1 MTNSDLTGERLPYPQ
16 RTLAE
21 LILSTAARRGDAV
34 AVRQWD
40 EQLTYAELARR
51 AGALAATLRRLGIG
65 PETPVGICAERR
77 PYLLVAVLGVLLAG
91 GCYVPLDR
99 GHPWRRRA
107 EIVAD
112 AGITLAVVDQ
122 AGRDAL
128 ADAAVTLVDV
138 AADDASEPVG
148 PVSCPAR
155 PDNAAYVLYT
165 SGSTG
170 RPKGV
175 VVSHRSVVAHVTAF
189 GAHTGAG
196 ERTRAFGFASL
207 GFDASVQDLFIPL
220 VAGGE
225 IALVPDA
232 DRVDPARLQ
241 RFAQAHE
248 VTWGCV
254 PAALLALLEPAEL
267 PHWRTV
273 FTGVEAPDPAQVLR
287 WAGPADRPVR
297 HFSNGYGP
305 TEATVC
311 VTSFTAAGRWDRP
324 VPMGRPLPNHRIYL
338 VDEHGTRVPP
348 GTPGE
353 VLIGGVGVARGYLGR
368 PGLTAQRFV
377 PDPYSGEPGARL
389 YRTGD
394 RAVQLPDGALLF
406 LGRTDRQVK
415 IRGQRVELDE
425 IEHVLC
431 GHPRVRDAAV
441 VAVGDVHPEL
451 VAVLVPAG
459 EPPDEHSGDPFDDE
473 VAAYLRQRLPDVMVP
488 RRIVRVSALPLNTAG
503 KRDAARLTE
512 IATTGAGD
520 GPPASGHAVAAGS
533 LDAAVADVWRRVLG
547 GPAAPADDFFAAGGD
562 SLTAMRLVATL
573 RAELGRDIAVE
584 DVFDARTLGAL
595 AARVAATAPRA
606 EPELTVGHPPTLS
619 PAQRRLWFLDQLAPD
634 SAAYNTAMA
643 ERLRGPLDVDALR
656 AALTAVVRRHDVLRW
671 RITRVAGAPHVTCD
685 PPGDAP
691 LPVVDL
697 SALPEQRR
705 EDELREG
712 LQACAAT
719 RFDLATG
726 PVWRAQLYR
735 LADDEHVFAM
745 AFHHAVFDGWS
756 QAVLYD
762 QLGAAYTAARADGS
776 AGDGA
781 AGLAALPAGY
791 ADYAVWRAARDR
803 ARGEQDLAWWTEHLA
818 GAPTVLDLPGDRVR
832 PPTQTYRGAFAT
844 TAFPPDVDGRVRSLA
859 ASLGTTPATVLLAA
873 FGQVLRHLTGRAD
886 HVVGA
891 VVADR
896 RLAAVTDLV
905 GFFVD
910 IVPVRLRPDTAA
922 TFADQ
927 VRACRQELL
936 DVLAH
941 PNAPLER
948 IVQALGVPRDPTRS
962 PLVQVLFN
970 VFNFAEPAL
979 DLPGIS
985 TQRVPAGLP
994 GSPFDL
1000 TVYLVERGGVL
1011 ALDAVYNP
1019 DLFEAQRIAALLDG
1033 YLHLLDRLTAAPDSP
1048 TGEDTVGDGD
1058 ALRRAAQHPEA
1069 LVQPHSG
1076 GAPDAVP
1083 VMGAHPPPDPVAA
1096 PAGRPPSGAAPAAP
1110 RGATEELV
1118 ARVWRETV
1126 DVPRVW
1132 ATDTF
1137 FDVGGHSLAM
1147 AVVQHRLTEALGR
1160 EIPLVDLFRYATVR
1174 ELAAYLDG
1182 AGGGDGIDLAVQRAT
1197 SRRERIRSRSE
1208 ARAASRVRGATSVE

>member
-1 MTNSDLTGERLPYPQ
+1 MTNSDIAGERLPYPE

-40 EQLTYAELARR
+40 ERLSYAELTER
-51 AGALAATLRRLGIG
+51 AAVLAGTLRRLGVG

-99 GHPWRRRA
+99 AHPWRRRA
-107 EIVAD
+107 EVVAD
-112 AGITLAVVDQ
+112 AGITVAVVDP
-122 AGRDAL
+122 AGREAL
-128 ADAAVTLVDV
+128 SDVAVTLVDV
-138 AADDASEPVG
+138 TLAEDAAAAPVG
-148 PVSCPAR
+148 PASCPAL

-189 GAHTGAG
+189 GAHTGAD
-196 ERTRAFGFASL
+196 ERIRAFGFASL

-220 VAGGE
+220 VVGGE

-232 DRVDPARLQ
+232 DRVDPARLH

-254 PAALLALLEPAEL
+254 PAALLPLLDPTEL

-273 FTGVEAPDPAQVLR
+273 FTGVEAPDPAQVQR

-297 HFSNGYGP
+297 RFSNGYGP

-311 VTSFTAAGRWDRP
+311 VTSFTATGRWDRP
-324 VPMGRPLPNHRIYL
+324 LPMGRPLPNHRIYL
-338 VDEHGTRVPP
+338 VDEHGVQVPA

-353 VLIGGVGVARGYLGR
+353 VLIGGVGLARGYLGR
-368 PGLTAQRFV
+368 PGLTAERFV
-377 PDPYSGEPGARL
+377 PDPYSGEAGARL

-394 RAVQLPDGALLF
+394 RAVELPDGELLF

-431 GHPRVRDAAV
+431 GHRRVREAAV
-441 VAVGDVHPEL
+441 VAVGPDVNREL
-451 VAVLVPAG
+451 VAVLVPVG
-459 EPPDEHSGDPFDDE
+459 EPSDDE
-473 VAAYLRQRLPDVMVP
+473 VLAYLRRRLPDVMVP
-488 RRIVRVSALPLNTAG
+488 RRIVRVPALPLNTAG
-503 KRDAARLTE
+503 KRDAARLRE
-512 IATTGAGD
+512 VATAGAGER
-520 GPPASGHAVAAGS
+520 PATPGAQAAGD
-533 LDAAVADVWRRVLG
+533 LEAAVADVWRRVLG
-547 GPAAPADDFFAAGGD
+547 APADPDDDFFAAGGD

-573 RAELGRDIAVE
+573 RAELGREVAVE
-584 DVFDARTLGAL
+584 DVFDARTLGVL
-595 AARVAATAPRA
+595 TARVAAVTPLA

-643 ERLRGPLDVDALR
+643 ERLCGPLDVAALR

-697 SALPEQRR
+697 STLTVDRR
-705 EDELREG
+705 EAELRGG

-726 PVWRAQLYR
+726 PLWRAQLYR
-735 LADDEHVFAM
+735 LADDEYVFAM

-756 QAVLYD
+756 QAVFYA
-762 QLGAAYTAARADGS
+762 QLGAAYAAARATGPV
-776 AGDGA
+776 GDVA
-781 AGLAALPAGY
+781 AGLGPLPAGY

-803 ARGEQDLAWWTEHLA
+803 ARGEQDLAWWKEHLA
-818 GAPTVLDLPGDRVR
+818 GAPTVLDLPADRVR
-832 PPTQTYRGAFAT
+832 PATQTYRGEFAT
-844 TAFPPDVDGRVRSLA
+844 ASFPPEVDGRVRGLA
-859 ASLGTTPATVLLAA
+859 ASLGATPATVLLAA
-873 FGQVLRHLTGRAD
+873 FGQALRRLTGGAD

-896 RLAAVTDLV
+896 RLAAVAELV

-910 IVPVRLRPDTAA
+910 IVPVRLRTDPAA
-922 TFADQ
+922 SFTDH

-936 DVLAH
+936 EVLAH

-948 IVQALGVPRDPTRS
+948 IVQVLGVPRDPTRS

-979 DLPGIS
+979 DLPGIAA
-985 TQRVPAGLP
+985 QRVPAALP

-1019 DLFEAQRIAALLDG
+1019 DLFTAERIAALLDG
-1033 YLHLLDRLTAAPDSP
+1033 YLDLLDRLTVAPGAP
-1048 TGEDTVGDGD
+1048 TGTIGHQGAADDTTGAPAAGRDD
-1058 ALRRAAQHPEA
+1058 AGGALWRAAQRAVPA
-1069 LVQPHSG
+1069 S
-1076 GAPDAVP
+1076 GAPP
-1083 VMGAHPPPDPVAA
+1083 RSGPDSVAA
-1096 PAGRPPSGAAPAAP
+1096 PAGPPSGVAAAAPT
-1110 RGATEELV
+1110 GVTEELV
-1118 ARVWRETV
+1118 ARVWRETL
-1126 DVPRVW
+1126 DVPRVQ

-1137 FDVGGHSLAM
+1137 FEVGGHSLAM

-1160 EIPLVDLFRYATVR
+1160 EVPLVDLFRYSTVR

-1197 SRRERIRSRSE
+1197 SRRERIRNRSE